1 MLNKTSYLIALM
13 VASMFALSGCRA
25 GAEIRNVED
34 APIAG
39 NPSLEKVRDA
49 IIRAGANRGWRMSP
63 QGDGTILG
71 TLDVRN
77 HVARINISYDRS
89 SYNITYR
96 ESANLKH
103 NPNRGTIHKNYNSWI
118 KNLDTDIHNELVLIQ

>member
-1 MLNKTSYLIALM
+1 MLNRTHCLIALM
-13 VASMFALSGCRA
+13 MVAMFALAGCRA

-39 NPSLEKVRDA
+39 NPSLAEVRNA
-49 IIRAGANRGWRMSP
+49 IIRAGAERGWRMTP

-71 TLDVRN
+71 NLEVRN
-77 HVARINISYDRS
+77 HVARVDIRYDRS

-96 ESANLKH
+96 DSQNLEH
-103 NPNRGTIHKNYNSWI
+103 DPAQGTIHKNYNSWV
-118 KNLDTDIHNELVLIQ
+118 KNLDTDIYNELALLR